1 MHLQYG
7 HHHQQNIG
15 ITRQRDGNSSV
26 VIGGR
31 CTVNDGVSAFVMG
44 TTNTRTT
51 AWDDELADNACIK
64 YKERTDFLGRYFAA
78 EDGRGGQEAS
88 VHSRVSL
95 SPEIQLCYGPKAWVT
110 RNQEIF
116 TIKEA
121 SDKLSRG
128 RFSPRRVVHVRASQI
143 RD

>member
-1 MHLQYG
+1 M
-7 HHHQQNIG
+7 
-15 ITRQRDGNSSV
+15 
-26 VIGGR
+26 
-31 CTVNDGVSAFVMG
+31 NDGVSAFVMG

-64 YKERTDFLGRYFAA
+64 YKERTDFLGGYFAA
-78 EDGRGGQEAS
+78 EDRRGGQKAS

-95 SPEIQLCYGPKAWVT
+95 PPEIQLCYGPKAWVT

-121 SDKLSRG
+121 SDKMSKELLRPEG
-128 RFSPRRVVHVRASQI
+128 GAHTR
-143 RD
+143 